1 MSTFLANA
9 ALYPLTA
16 VTTDRL
22 GDVVDVVETLPA
34 DAADR
39 AIPASVIEKTKK
51 VYVPESNE
59 LRTIRW
65 YAGTISP
72 ARAAEVSQGIR
83 LYDLKTGLTYV
94 VDETT
99 PGRRS
104 IAGVLD
110 TRLDMRLLSETPLAP
125 PVPAGFGI
133 AGFGTG
139 GFGE

>member
-9 ALYPLTA
+9 SLYPLT
-16 VTTDRL
+16 VTTTDRL
-22 GDVVDVVETLPA
+22 GDVVDVVEAIPA
-34 DAADR
+34 DAAEH
-39 AIPASVIEKTKK
+39 AIPASLIEKTKK
-51 VYVPESNE
+51 VYVPETNE

-72 ARAAEVSQGIR
+72 ARAAEVAQGIR
-83 LYDLKTGLTYV
+83 LRDLRTGLTYV

-110 TRLDMRLLSETPLAP
+110 TRLDLRLLSETPSP
-125 PVPAGFGI
+125 
-133 AGFGTG
+133 
-139 GFGE
+139 